1 MEITKR
7 EVISSIT
14 IIAIMLLIGFLIG
27 SKISDCELDNNEK
40 YNKALKIESADLFQ
54 YGMNTNVGNAFVY
67 GDLEAADTVSYPE
80 VNGEYLYI
88 KKVKEKY
95 TKHTRV
101 VKSGKST
108 IVQSYWTWD
117 EVGSESKHSKNIKFH
132 GVEFDYSKI
141 NRPEANHIGTVKES
155 SHIRY
160 EFYACKTKYS
170 GTIFTELKNG
180 TISDKSDFYRD
191 MTINETVKHLEVRSG
206 TIIFWIFWIVLIVGT
221 VYGFYYLDNNWLN
234 K

>member
-7 EVISSIT
+7 EIVSSIT
-14 IIAIMLLIGFLIG
+14 IIAVMLLVGFLIG
-27 SKISDCELDNNEK
+27 SKISDSELDNNEK
-40 YNKALKIESADLFQ
+40 NNKALKIESADLFQ

-67 GDLEAADTVSYPE
+67 GDLEAIDTVSYPE
-80 VNGEYLYI
+80 VNGEFLYI
-88 KKVKEKY
+88 EKVKERY
-95 TKHTRV
+95 TLHTRV
-101 VKSGKST
+101 VRSGKT
-108 IVQSYWTWD
+108 TTVQTYWKWD
-117 EVGSESKHSKNIKFH
+117 KVGSESKHSKNIKFL
-132 GVEFDYSKI
+132 GVEFDYNKI
-141 NRPEANHIGTVKES
+141 KRPKSNYIDTVKES

-160 EFYACKTKYS
+160 KFYACKAKYR

-206 TIIFWIFWIVLIVGT
+206 TIIFWIFWIGLIVGA

-234 K
+234 R